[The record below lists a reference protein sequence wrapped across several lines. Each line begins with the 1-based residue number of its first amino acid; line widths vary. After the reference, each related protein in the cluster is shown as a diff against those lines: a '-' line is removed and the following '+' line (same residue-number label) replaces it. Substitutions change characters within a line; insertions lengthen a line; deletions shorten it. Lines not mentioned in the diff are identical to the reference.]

1 MAASKAKIL
10 VVDDEIL
17 IIKRMEA
24 LLMPRQYQLIHALH
38 GEAALGLVP
47 QEQPDLIILDVRMP
61 GIDGFEVCRALKTN
75 LETRLIPVILMTA
88 LGEVE
93 DRVKGLEAGA
103 DDFLTKPVN
112 REELLARIRSL
123 LRVQQREGHACS

>member
-112 REELLARIRSL
+112 REELLARIQSL

>member
-1 MAASKAKIL
+1 MAEVRAKIL

-17 IIKRMEA
+17 IIKRIEA
-24 LLMPRQYQLIHALH
+24 LLIPRHYQVIYASH
-38 GEAALGLVP
+38 GEAALNLAP
-47 QEQPDLIILDVRMP
+47 QERPDLILLDVRMP
-61 GIDGFEVCRALKTN
+61 VMDGFEVCRALKAN
-75 LETRLIPVILMTA
+75 PVLRFIPVILMTA

-112 REELLARIRSL
+112 RKELLAHIRSL
-123 LRVQQREGHACS
+123 L